1 MKINH
6 SSGVGLSTNLSEINV
21 TPLVDVML
29 VLLIIFMVTAP
40 MMAPKPSKIK
50 IDLPSA
56 HTNDKIGKKNIIIAI
71 DNENRIVMEYYVK
84 IGNKD
89 EYVAKDTNEYNL
101 ERDLNSFFEKRNFAK
116 KIVFLKGDKNIKY
129 GFLIHIMDLLKKAGV
144 ETIGMI
150 VKKEQVK
157 EGR

>member
-1 MKINH
+1 MKINN
-6 SSGVGLSTNLSEINV
+6 SNGLSTNLSEINV

-50 IDLPSA
+50 VDLPSA
-56 HTNDKIGKKNIIIAI
+56 HTDDKIGKENLIIAI
-71 DNENRIVMEYYVK
+71 DKNDNIKMEYYVK

-89 EYVAKDTNEYNL
+89 EYVVKETDEYSL
-101 ERDLNSFFEKRNFAK
+101 ERDLNSFFEKKTIDK
-116 KIVFLKGDKNIKY
+116 KVIFLKGDKNIKY
-129 GFLIHIMDLLKKAGV
+129 GFLIHIMDLLKRAGV

-150 VKKEQVK
+150 VKKENK
-157 EGR
+157 KGGR